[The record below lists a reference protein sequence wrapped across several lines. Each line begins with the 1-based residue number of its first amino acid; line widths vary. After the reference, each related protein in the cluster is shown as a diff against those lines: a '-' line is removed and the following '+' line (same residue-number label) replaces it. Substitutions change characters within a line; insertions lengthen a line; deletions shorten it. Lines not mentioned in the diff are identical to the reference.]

1 MAAQV
6 FGVAEGKVLLPA
18 NNRPKMLP
26 LMVQGVEAA
35 QVQRL
40 IMLPVQELTE
50 FVLSWSLN
58 KMANYAVVK
67 NGTVEN
73 VVVWDGETEF
83 SIPDSELVEATED
96 TRIGGSWD
104 GNVFSFVNPP
114 APEPTP
120 EQVAAAAIRESA
132 ISKLKA
138 LGLDDAEIAS
148 IKGL

>member
-1 MAAQV
+1 M
-6 FGVAEGKVLLPA
+6 VAEQAP
-18 NNRPKMLP
+18 
-26 LMVQGVEAA
+26 
-35 QVQRL
+35 
-40 IMLPVQELTE
+40 TE

-96 TRIGGSWD
+96 ARIGGSWD

-114 APEPTP
+114 TPEPTP
-120 EQVAAAAIRESA
+120 EQVAAAAAKESA
-132 ISKLKA
+132 IEKLKA
-138 LGLDDAEIAS
+138 LGLNDAEIAS
-148 IKGL
+148 IKGI

>member
-1 MAAQV
+1 M
-6 FGVAEGKVLLPA
+6 
-18 NNRPKMLP
+18 
-26 LMVQGVEAA
+26 
-35 QVQRL
+35 
-40 IMLPVQELTE
+40 
-50 FVLSWSLN
+50 
-58 KMANYAVVK
+58 
-67 NGTVEN
+67 EN

-120 EQVAAAAIRESA
+120 EQVAAASVRESA

-138 LGLDDAEIAS
+138 LGLTTEEVKTAF
-148 IKGL
+148 GM